1 MIKENGCAV
10 VMPRSAAPAFAVY
23 CGAVGDD
30 ISARVFDGPNG
41 VWRALCALALHARE
55 RNGGAL
61 GTTRVASANVA
72 LDSVFMPGRLL

>member
-1 MIKENGCAV
+1 
-10 VMPRSAAPAFAVY
+10 
-23 CGAVGDD
+23 
-30 ISARVFDGPNG
+30 

>member
-23 CGAVGDD
+23 CGATGDD
-30 ISARVFDGPNG
+30 APRVFYGPNG
-41 VWRALCALALHARE
+41 VWRALAALALHARE
-55 RNGGAL
+55 RNGGVL
-61 GTTRVASANVA
+61 GATRMAAANVA